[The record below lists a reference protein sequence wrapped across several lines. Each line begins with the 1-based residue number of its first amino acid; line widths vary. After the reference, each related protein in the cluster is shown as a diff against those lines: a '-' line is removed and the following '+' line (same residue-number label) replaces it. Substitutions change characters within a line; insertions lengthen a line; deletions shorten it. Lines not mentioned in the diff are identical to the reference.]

1 MPVRRAAAA
10 GLPCLTQLACAAAQV
25 QLLVELAAH
34 SPQLTH
40 LKLYSE
46 VDLTAAEKTSWSSL
60 HKQLPGLASSLRC
73 IEMDEP
79 AHLQFTQQPCMWQA
93 VGACTG
99 LHSLLLH
106 MAKPRGYGIRH
117 CKLSQQAWQAAVQPL
132 TGLTRLEMG
141 TRDLSSAST
150 SEELHDVVSPASI
163 PLSAAVAVHDGH
175 STAGT
180 CSGSELPALQH
191 LRCYGFDDD
200 AQDSWGLSWVCCYSS
215 LTSLDLLFVSAG
227 EVDFEALAQLQQ
239 LCSLEVHCYPDELFT
254 SSQLAP
260 LASCSQLT
268 CLRLDSLVIES
279 GRKAAAAAAAAAA
292 EEPMGRGSTGA
303 AATAATGS
311 CEAAPAVQPLQ
322 SLQKL
327 VAGVLCKA
335 PISTFAPNL
344 TQLRDLD
351 YGPGPAGAQQLIRQQ
366 ALDYDLAQMVLSSSF
381 INEQPC
387 AFDPCTFKLYCA
399 AAPATALFVLH
410 LHPQLDYDLAQLE
423 LSNSFINEQ
432 PPAGQEPLAQLT
444 PLQLLAVNIPSL
456 VRQAAYP
463 SLTQLACLRELHID
477 MVGSLAGTCI
487 SSAGGLPTLPHL
499 TRLVMTIAP
508 QPSYHS
514 LAMRYSTEEDAL
526 LWQNQVAVQHLRLR
540 GSRLLGGFLV
550 HQHLLELLQ
559 QRLQQ
564 LRCIG
569 LVKCGDLELQEL
581 AALVTS
587 RAAPRIIVQ
596 RCAQITERD
605 CVQLQNGC
613 GNAVAVDYCM

>member
-1 MPVRRAAAA
+1 MQQLVDFSGLRLRLYSTNAAALQLCRQQLSVLDITGLYITSNAYDRQGEQLRHMPVRRAAAP

-40 LKLYSE
+40 LKLHSE
-46 VDLTAAEKTSWSSL
+46 VDSTAAEKTCWSSL

-73 IEMDEP
+73 IEMDAP

-99 LHSLLLH
+99 LHSLMLH

-117 CKLSQQAWQAAVQPL
+117 CKMSQQAWQAAVQPL

-141 TRDLSSAST
+141 TRDFSSAST
-150 SEELHDVVSPASI
+150 SKELHDVAAAAGIPPA
-163 PLSAAVAVHDGH
+163 AETHAGH
-175 STAGT
+175 STAGA
-180 CSGSELPALQH
+180 CSGSGLRELQH

-239 LCSLEVHCYPDELFT
+239 LRSLEVHCYPDELFT

-260 LASCSQLT
+260 LASCSQIT

-279 GRKAAAAAAAAAA
+279 GRKAAAAAAVAA
-292 EEPMGRGSTGA
+292 EEPMGHGSTGA
-303 AATAATGS
+303 AATAATAS
-311 CEAAPAVQPLQ
+311 CEAALAVQPLQ

-335 PISTFAPNL
+335 PISNFAPNL

-351 YGPGPAGAQQLIRQQ
+351 Y
-366 ALDYDLAQMVLSSSF
+366 DLAQLELSSSF
-381 INEQPC
+381 INEQP
-387 AFDPCTFKLYCA
+387 P
-399 AAPATALFVLH
+399 
-410 LHPQLDYDLAQLE
+410 E
-423 LSNSFINEQ
+423 
-432 PPAGQEPLAQLT
+432 GQEPLAQLT
-444 PLQLLAVNIPSL
+444 ALQLLAANIPSL

-477 MVGSLAGTCI
+477 MVGSLEGTCI

-508 QPSYHS
+508 QASYHS
-514 LAMRYSTEEDAL
+514 LALRYSTEEDAL

-564 LRCIG
+564 LRCIE
-569 LVKCGDLELQEL
+569 LVKCGDLDLQEL

>member
-351 YGPGPAGAQQLIRQQ
+351 Y
-366 ALDYDLAQMVLSSSF
+366 
-381 INEQPC
+381 
-387 AFDPCTFKLYCA
+387 
-399 AAPATALFVLH
+399 
-410 LHPQLDYDLAQLE
+410 DLAQLE